1 MSMLAQQ
8 QKHHKE
14 IIMKKKPIA
23 MGYGG
28 KVKKKKSGGDFPDL
42 NKDGK
47 VSYADVLEGRGVTKK
62 KSGGM
67 CRGMGRATQGG
78 NYGRMG

>member
-1 MSMLAQQ
+1 
-8 QKHHKE
+8 
-14 IIMKKKPIA
+14 